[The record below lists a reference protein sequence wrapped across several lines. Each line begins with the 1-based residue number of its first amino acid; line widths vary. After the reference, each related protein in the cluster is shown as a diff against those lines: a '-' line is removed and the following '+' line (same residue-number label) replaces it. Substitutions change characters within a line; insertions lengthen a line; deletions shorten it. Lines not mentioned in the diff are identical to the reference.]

1 MNPETFGFGMQGLG
15 YLTSALG
22 AYGQAKTDRLQFR
35 HQQIMG
41 NWQTRLN
48 NAYNQYQSDRQYM
61 ADQFAAKR
69 EYLLGSYE
77 AEALSQQ
84 GRYDRA
90 ALEHQEAMSGI
101 NAQIQ
106 RNNLQH
112 QADIARVN
120 ANLANFA
127 KTSTR
132 HAGDHAIAQYSLR
145 AGNQKA
151 SARAALAANG
161 VVLGEGSAQELMD
174 SADLMRHIDIDTL
187 KQNALNEAFGHET
200 QMLNQLAQAGM
211 AEANKATIHGE
222 YYGSRGVRTQY
233 NAPMD
238 MSPYVGR
245 QYVTPTPEN
254 PVYNSGVSPGGAL
267 LGSLLGNAG
276 QFAQSWYST
285 FGNRSGGQS
294 GGGFDYYRTMGMN
307 PQQSRFATNTG
318 KLKWS

>member
-1 MNPETFGFGMQGLG
+1 MDYDSFGLGMQGLG

-22 AYGQAKTDRLQFR
+22 AYGQAKTDRLNFR

-48 NAYNQYQSDRQYM
+48 NAYNQYQADRQFA

-127 KTSTR
+127 KTSAR

-151 SARAALAANG
+151 QARAALAASG
-161 VVLGEGSAQELMD
+161 VVLDEGSAQELMD

-211 AEANKATIHGE
+211 ACARSTT
-222 YYGSRGVRTQY
+222 RRRT
-233 NAPMD
+233 
-238 MSPYVGR
+238 
-245 QYVTPTPEN
+245 
-254 PVYNSGVSPGGAL
+254 
-267 LGSLLGNAG
+267 
-276 QFAQSWYST
+276 
-285 FGNRSGGQS
+285 
-294 GGGFDYYRTMGMN
+294 
-307 PQQSRFATNTG
+307 
-318 KLKWS
+318 

>member
-1 MNPETFGFGMQGLG
+1 MDLATWGLGLQGLG
-15 YLTSALG
+15 YATSILG
-22 AYGQAKTDRLQFR
+22 AYGQAKTDRLNFR

-41 NWQTRLN
+41 NWQTRMN

-61 ADQFAAKR
+61 ADRFAAKR
-69 EYLLGSYE
+69 EYLLGSFE

-84 GRYDRA
+84 GRYDQD
-90 ALEHQEAMSGI
+90 ALRHREAMSGI

-120 ANLANFA
+120 ANLANYA
-127 KTSTR
+127 KTSAR

-151 SARAALAANG
+151 QARAALAANG
-161 VVLGEGSAQELMD
+161 VVLDEGSAQELMD

-254 PVYNSGVSPGGAL
+254 PVYNSGVSPWGAAF
-267 LGSLLGNAG
+267 GSLLGGAG

-285 FGNRSGGQS
+285 FGNRGGQS
-294 GGGFDYYRTMGMN
+294 GGGLDYYRTMGMN
-307 PQQSRFATNTG
+307 PQHSRFSTNTG

>member
-1 MNPETFGFGMQGLG
+1 MDYDSFGLGMQGLG

-22 AYGQAKTDRLQFR
+22 AYGQAKTDRLNFR

-69 EYLLGSYE
+69 DYLLGSYE
-77 AEALSQQ
+77 AEALSMQ

-127 KTSTR
+127 KTSAR
-132 HAGDHAIAQYSLR
+132 YAGDHAIAQYSLR

-151 SARAALAANG
+151 QARAALAANG
-161 VVLGEGSAQELMD
+161 VVLDEGSAQELMD

-254 PVYNSGVSPGGAL
+254 PVYNSGVSPLGAAF
-267 LGSLLGNAG
+267 GSLISGAG
-276 QFAQSWYST
+276 QFAQSWYNT
-285 FGNRSGGQS
+285 FGGSKNS
-294 GGGFDYYRTMGMN
+294 GGGNFDYYRAMGLN

>member
-1 MNPETFGFGMQGLG
+1 MDLATFGLGMQGLG

-22 AYGQAKTDRLQFR
+22 AYGQAKTDRLNFR

-48 NAYNQYQSDRQYM
+48 NAYNQYQADRQFA

-77 AEALSQQ
+77 AEAMSQQ

-127 KTSTR
+127 KTSAR

-145 AGNQKA
+145 AGNQRA

-161 VVLGEGSAQELMD
+161 VVLDEGSTQELMD
-174 SADLMRHIDIDTL
+174 SADLMRRIDIDTL

-200 QMLNQLAQAGM
+200 QMMNQLAQAGM
-211 AEANKATIHGE
+211 FEANKATIHGE

-233 NAPMD
+233 NAPPD

-267 LGSLLGNAG
+267 LGSLIGNAG
-276 QFAQSWYST
+276 QFAQSWYNT
-285 FGNRSGGQS
+285 FGNRGGQS
-294 GGGFDYYRTMGMN
+294 GGGNFDYYRTMGLN
-307 PQQSRFATNTG
+307 PQQARG

>member
-1 MNPETFGFGMQGLG
+1 MDLATWGLGLQGLG
-15 YLTSALG
+15 YVTSILG
-22 AYGQAKTDRLQFR
+22 AYGQAKTDRLNFR

-48 NAYNQYQSDRQYM
+48 NAYNQYQSDRQYA

-127 KTSTR
+127 KTSAR
-132 HAGDHAIAQYSLR
+132 YAGDHALAQYSLR

-151 SARAALAANG
+151 QARAALAANG
-161 VVLGEGSAQELMD
+161 VVLDEGSAQELMD

-200 QMLNQLAQAGM
+200 QMMNQLAQAGM
-211 AEANKATIHGE
+211 LEANKATIRGE

-233 NAPMD
+233 NAPPD
-238 MSPYVGR
+238 MSAYVGR

-254 PVYNSGVSPGGAL
+254 PVYNSGVSPLGAAF
-267 LGSLLGNAG
+267 GSLISGAG

-285 FGNRSGGQS
+285 FGNRGGQS
-294 GGGFDYYRTMGMN
+294 GGGIDYYRTMGLN
-307 PQQSRFATNTG
+307 PQQARG

>member
-1 MNPETFGFGMQGLG
+1 MDLATFGLGMQGLG

-22 AYGQAKTDRLQFR
+22 AYGQAKTDRLNFR

-48 NAYNQYQSDRQYM
+48 NAYNQYQADRQFA

-77 AEALSQQ
+77 AEAMSQQ

-127 KTSTR
+127 KTSAR

-151 SARAALAANG
+151 SAQAALAANG

-285 FGNRSGGQS
+285 FGNRGGQS

-307 PQQSRFATNTG
+307 TQPSRFATNTG

>member
-1 MNPETFGFGMQGLG
+1 
-15 YLTSALG
+15 
-22 AYGQAKTDRLQFR
+22 
-35 HQQIMG
+35 MG

-127 KTSTR
+127 KTSAR

-151 SARAALAANG
+151 QARAALAASG
-161 VVLGEGSAQELMD
+161 VVLDEGSAQELMD

-254 PVYNSGVSPGGAL
+254 PVYNSGVSPLGAAF
-267 LGSLLGNAG
+267 GSLISGAG

-285 FGNRSGGQS
+285 FGGSKNS
-294 GGGFDYYRTMGMN
+294 GGGNFDYYRAMGLN

>member
-1 MNPETFGFGMQGLG
+1 MDFATFGLGMQGLG

-22 AYGQAKTDRLQFR
+22 AYGQAKTDRLNFR

-127 KTSTR
+127 KTSAR

-151 SARAALAANG
+151 QARAALAANG
-161 VVLGEGSAQELMD
+161 VVLDEGSAQELMD

-187 KQNALNEAFGHET
+187 KQNALNEAFGHEV

-254 PVYNSGVSPGGAL
+254 RVYSGGISPIGALGNSL
-267 LGSLLGNAG
+267 LGSAG

-285 FGNRSGGQS
+285 FGGSKNS
-294 GGGFDYYRTMGMN
+294 GGGNFDYYRTMGLN

>member
-1 MNPETFGFGMQGLG
+1 MDLATFGLGMQSLG
-15 YLTSALG
+15 YLTSVLG
-22 AYGQAKTDRLQFR
+22 AYGQAKTDRLNFR

-48 NAYNQYQSDRQYM
+48 NAYNQYQADRQFA

-77 AEALSQQ
+77 AEAMSQQ

-127 KTSTR
+127 KTSAR
-132 HAGDHAIAQYSLR
+132 NAGDHAIAQYSLR

-151 SARAALAANG
+151 SAQAALAANG

-285 FGNRSGGQS
+285 FGNRSGGQN
-294 GGGFDYYRTMGMN
+294 GGGFDYYRAMGLN

>member
-1 MNPETFGFGMQGLG
+1 MDPATWGLGLQGLG

-22 AYGQAKTDRLQFR
+22 AYGQAKTDRLNFR
-35 HQQIMG
+35 HQQEMS

-61 ADQFAAKR
+61 ADRFAAKR
-69 EYLLGSYE
+69 DYLLGSYE
-77 AEALSQQ
+77 AEAMSQQ
-84 GRYDRA
+84 GQYDQDTLRHRE
-90 ALEHQEAMSGI
+90 ALSGI

-120 ANLANFA
+120 ANLANLA
-127 KTSTR
+127 KTSAR

-151 SARAALAANG
+151 QARAAMAANG
-161 VVLGEGSAQELMD
+161 VVLDEGSTQELID
-174 SADLMRHIDIDTL
+174 SADLMRSIDIDTL
-187 KQNALNEAFGHET
+187 KQNALNEAFGHES

-211 AEANKATIHGE
+211 LEANKATIHGE

-233 NAPMD
+233 SAPMD
-238 MSPYVGR
+238 MTDYVGR
-245 QYVTPTPEN
+245 QYFTPTPES
-254 PVYNSGVSPGGAL
+254 PVYNSGVSPGGAM
-267 LGSLLGNAG
+267 LGSLIGNAG
-276 QFAQSWYST
+276 QFAQSWYNT
-285 FGNRSGGQS
+285 FGNRSSGQS
-294 GGGFDYYRTMGMN
+294 GNFDYYRTMGLN
-307 PQQSRFATNTG
+307 PQQVRG

>member
-1 MNPETFGFGMQGLG
+1 MDLATFGLGMQSLG
-15 YLTSALG
+15 YLTSVLG
-22 AYGQAKTDRLQFR
+22 AYGQAKTDRLNFR

-41 NWQTRLN
+41 NWHTRMS

-77 AEALSQQ
+77 AEALSMQ

-127 KTSTR
+127 KTSAR

-151 SARAALAANG
+151 QAQAALAANG

-254 PVYNSGVSPGGAL
+254 PVYNSGVSPLGAAF
-267 LGSLLGNAG
+267 GSLISGAG

-285 FGNRSGGQS
+285 FGGSKNS
-294 GGGFDYYRTMGMN
+294 GGGNFDYYRAMGLN

>member
-1 MNPETFGFGMQGLG
+1 MNPETFALGLQGLG
-15 YLTSALG
+15 YATSALG
-22 AYGQAKTDRLQFR
+22 AYGQAKTDRLNFR

-48 NAYNQYQSDRQYM
+48 NAYNQYQSDRQFA

-84 GRYDRA
+84 GRYDHA

-127 KTSTR
+127 KTSAR

-161 VVLGEGSAQELMD
+161 VVLDEGSTQELMD
-174 SADLMRHIDIDTL
+174 SADLMRSIDIDTL
-187 KQNALNEAFGHET
+187 RQNALNEAFGHET

-211 AEANKATIHGE
+211 LEANKATIHGE

-233 NAPMD
+233 NAAPD
-238 MSPYVGR
+238 MTDYVGR

-276 QFAQSWYST
+276 QFAQSWYNT

-294 GGGFDYYRTMGMN
+294 GGGFDYYRTMGLN
-307 PQQSRFATNTG
+307 PQPSRFTANSG
-318 KLKWS
+318 ALKWR